1 MNIKRE
7 KQLPGGAQA
16 EVFKCRIAGLKGR
29 FVDKT
34 RKVLDNPDIAARTM
48 REMFSEFMI
57 AKDLIHP
64 SIIEYQYFIN
74 TYDQLSKNY
83 EFHIIM
89 EFQEG
94 GDMHDYIRE

>member
-1 MNIKRE
+1 
-7 KQLPGGAQA
+7 
-16 EVFKCRIAGLKGR
+16 
-29 FVDKT
+29 
-34 RKVLDNPDIAARTM
+34 M

-74 TYDQLSKNY
+74 TYDTLSKNY

-89 EFQEG
+89 EFQQG
-94 GDMHDYIRE
+94 GDMHDYIREQGRPNSIEKLKETGAQIISGLKYLHNKKIIH

>member
-1 MNIKRE
+1 MNSEYQIFNGPNSQHFDKLDIKRE

-16 EVFKCRIAGLKGR
+16 EVFKCRISGLKGR

-34 RKVLDNPDIAARTM
+34 RKVFNNSDIADRTM

-64 SIIEYQYFIN
+64 SIIEY
-74 TYDQLSKNY
+74 
-83 EFHIIM
+83 
-89 EFQEG
+89 
-94 GDMHDYIRE
+94 

>member
-1 MNIKRE
+1 M
-7 KQLPGGAQA
+7 
-16 EVFKCRIAGLKGR
+16 KGQ

-48 REMFSEFMI
+48 REMFSEFKI

-74 TYDQLSKNY
+74 TYDKVTKNY

-89 EFQEG
+89 EFQQG
-94 GDMHDYIRE
+94 GDMHDYLREQGRTISIKKLKEIGG